1 MFSVV
6 ILNPQKILFEG
17 QAKKV
22 FLKGDEGEFE
32 ILENHAPVISVL
44 SKGKVV
50 IDGKTSVSVR
60 SGIVRFEKDSLVV
73 LAEAG

>member
-32 ILENHAPVISVL
+32 IL
-44 SKGKVV
+44 
-50 IDGKTSVSVR
+50 
-60 SGIVRFEKDSLVV
+60 
-73 LAEAG
+73 